1 MLMPARRDRTTI
13 QRILKVNHA
22 GETGAINIYSA
33 QIAIAK
39 RFFPHIV
46 PKLDEMRL
54 DEIKHCRI
62 FRDAMPARE
71 TRPCRVMSL
80 WSLGGYVLGAIT
92 ALMGERMV
100 WICTEAVESTVHLHL
115 NDQLRFL
122 ETRDPDLYGLIDSIQ
137 VEELAHLREAQSRQ
151 SSTGLFHAGG
161 MLVIGFLTAAMIW
174 LSTWGDSS
182 FMKRELDAA
191 R

>member
-33 QIAIAK
+33 PIAIAK

-62 FRDAMPARE
+62 FRDAMPAR
-71 TRPCRVMSL
+71 
-80 WSLGGYVLGAIT
+80 
-92 ALMGERMV
+92 
-100 WICTEAVESTVHLHL
+100 
-115 NDQLRFL
+115 
-122 ETRDPDLYGLIDSIQ
+122 
-137 VEELAHLREAQSRQ
+137 
-151 SSTGLFHAGG
+151 
-161 MLVIGFLTAAMIW
+161 
-174 LSTWGDSS
+174 
-182 FMKRELDAA
+182 
-191 R
+191 